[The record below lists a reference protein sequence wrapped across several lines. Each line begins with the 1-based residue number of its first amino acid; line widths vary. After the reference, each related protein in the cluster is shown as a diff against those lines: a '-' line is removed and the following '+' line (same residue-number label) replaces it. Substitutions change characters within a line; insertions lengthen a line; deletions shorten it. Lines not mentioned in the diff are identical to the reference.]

1 MIKFFRRIRQQLV
14 IENRLTKYLLYAL
27 GEIVLVVIGILIALQ
42 INSWHQGNQRM
53 AQEKILLGQLRLELL
68 EIYEDVYSDHYE
80 LTLGERS
87 HFELLEAMEND
98 MPYAD
103 SMAFDFY
110 FIKQEEY
117 VYPNTAAYDKIKEL
131 GLDIV
136 TSDSLRREIQL
147 LYDHVLPRI
156 SKSNSFTRDIGEYL
170 DPYYVEHFRPN
181 DNFEVKL
188 VIPSKKDSLSG
199 RTFLTGSYDFPQEFV
214 IQGIDRN
221 YNLGFIPNDFEAM
234 KRDQRFLMLL
244 SETDKNRNYKI
255 WRYAEAKEKIKLMVR
270 MIDEILKDD

>member
-14 IENRLTKYLLYAL
+14 IQNRLTKYLLYAL

-68 EIYEDVYSDHYE
+68 EIYEDVYSDHHE

-98 MPYAD
+98 MPYVD

-110 FIKQEEY
+110 FIKLEEY

-131 GLDIV
+131 GLDII
-136 TSDSLRREIQL
+136 TSDTLRKEIQL

-156 SKSNSFTRDIGEYL
+156 SKSNSFTRNIDEYL
-170 DPYYVEHFRPN
+170 DPYFVDHFRPN
-181 DNFEVKL
+181 DNFEIKL
-188 VIPSKKDSLSG
+188 TIPAKEDSLSG
-199 RTFLTGSYDFPQEFV
+199 RSFLTRPYDVPQEFV
-214 IQGIDRN
+214 VQGIERE
-221 YNLGFIPNDFEAM
+221 YNLGFIPNDFEAL

-244 SETDKNRNYKI
+244 SETDKNRDYKL
-255 WRYAEAKEKIKLMVR
+255 WRYQEAKEKIKVMVGL
-270 MIDEILKDD
+270 IDEILSDD